1 MGTTVNLDD
10 DLLREAADL
19 TGQRQTT
26 ALIRMGLEALIAVE
40 SGRRLAQLGG
50 SDPKAAAA
58 PRRRSGR

>member
-1 MGTTVNLDD
+1 MRTTVNLDD

-50 SDPKAAAA
+50 SDPNAAAA